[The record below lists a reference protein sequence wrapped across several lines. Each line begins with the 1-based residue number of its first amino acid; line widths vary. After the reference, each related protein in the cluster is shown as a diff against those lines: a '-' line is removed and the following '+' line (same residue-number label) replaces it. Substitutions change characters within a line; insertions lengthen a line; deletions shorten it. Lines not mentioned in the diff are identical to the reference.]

1 MLPGYT
7 GDPESIP
14 GFHGTPRFPYT
25 AGLPPAGLAGRTGG
39 GGKSSTGLIDDRTAR
54 PQIVVPSS
62 AAAAREAPFG
72 AAQVM
77 LQLSPGSERTE
88 SGVGMVA
95 SAAVRAVVINSAETG
110 GDGSSVK
117 TSVEGAA
124 ASAAAANAGRT
135 RVPDGSTTTDADRS
149 RSSAANAATS
159 VRPSRC
165 IFGKDRSTSSCTQ
178 YPLSILDLR

>member
-54 PQIVVPSS
+54 PQMVVPSS

-77 LQLSPGSERTE
+77 LQLSPASERTE

-95 SAAVRAVVINSAETG
+95 SAAVRAVVINSADTG

-117 TSVEGAA
+117 SSVEGAA

-135 RVPDGSTTTDADRS
+135 RVPDGSTTTDTDRS